1 MPETAAQLTQT
12 DRAILRVLQADCR
25 VTNQELAER
34 VNMSTSA
41 CWRRVQALERE
52 GVINSY
58 VARLTPKKLGLGFS
72 ALAQVTLNRHDAAAV
87 DGFVGAV
94 LDRPEVLACFATT
107 GDADYILR
115 VVAEDLES
123 YERFLSGFLFK
134 QGGITHVK
142 TLVVVRAHKDSTE
155 LPV

>member
-1 MPETAAQLTQT
+1 MPGTAAPLTPT
-12 DRAILRVLQADCR
+12 DRQILRILQSDCR
-25 VTNQELAER
+25 ITNQELADR

-41 CWRRVQALERE
+41 CWRRVQAFERK
-52 GVINSY
+52 GLIDSY
-58 VARLTPKKLGLGFS
+58 VARLSPKKLGLGFS
-72 ALAQVTLNRHDAAAV
+72 ALAQVTLNRHDAEAV
-87 DGFVGAV
+87 DGFVAAV
-94 LDRPEVLACFATT
+94 TDRPEVLACFATT

-115 VVAEDLES
+115 VIAEDLES

-155 LPV
+155 LPL

>member
-1 MPETAAQLTQT
+1 MVESAPPLTRT
-12 DRAILRVLQADCR
+12 DRAILRVLQSNCR

-34 VNMSTSA
+34 VNMSASA
-41 CWRRVQALERE
+41 CWRRVQALERD
-52 GVINSY
+52 GVIAEY
-58 VARLTPKKLGLGFS
+58 VARLAPRKLGLGFS
-72 ALAQVTLNRHDAAAV
+72 AIAEVTLNRHDSAAV
-87 DGFVGAV
+87 DTFVEAV
-94 LDRPEVLACFATT
+94 LHRPEVLACFATT

-115 VVAEDLES
+115 VVAEDLEA

-155 LPV
+155 FPL